1 MKNKKLDL
9 LKWICIFFSRTA
21 RKLERLEPPNET
33 KYSMKT
39 MIFKNYLLLP
49 IFQNA
54 QPENP
59 KQNSKIFV

>member
-1 MKNKKLDL
+1 MDL
-9 LKWICIFFSRTA
+9 HFFSRTA

>member
-1 MKNKKLDL
+1 MDL
-9 LKWICIFFSRTA
+9 HFFSRTA

-49 IFQNA
+49 FFQNA